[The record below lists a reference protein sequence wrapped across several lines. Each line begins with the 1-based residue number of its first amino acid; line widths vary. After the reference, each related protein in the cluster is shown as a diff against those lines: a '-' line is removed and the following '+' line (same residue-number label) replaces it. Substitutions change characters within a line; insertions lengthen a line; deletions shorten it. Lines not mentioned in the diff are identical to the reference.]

1 MFILFVVKQFQTMAL
16 KTFVKISNVTNLSDA
31 RYCAGMMVDVIGF
44 NIDPSS
50 DQQIPIGDY
59 TEITEWVA
67 GVDFAG
73 EFTNASLDQIKDS
86 IKNYPISYIQI
97 EDLSI
102 VEKVNLLG
110 YPIIFKLKIDTDAE
124 LSKLKSNLSYL
135 DELVKIVVI
144 KSENEQ
150 IFEELNSRIGYYNC
164 NFRLVKGFGIEEIE
178 NLHKFPGL
186 ELEATKEDKP
196 GNKDYGQVMDVL
208 EALEED

>member
-1 MFILFVVKQFQTMAL
+1 MTL
-16 KTFVKISNVTNLSDA
+16 KTFVKISNVSSLSDA

-50 DQQIPIGDY
+50 DHHISLEDY
-59 TEITEWVA
+59 SEITEWVA

-73 EFTNASLDQIKDS
+73 EFQNASLDQIKQT

-97 EDLSI
+97 KDLSI

-110 YPIIFKLKIDTDAE
+110 FPIIFELKINSEAE

-135 DELVKIVVI
+135 DELVKIVII
-144 KSENEQ
+144 KSENEDL
-150 IFEELNSRIGYYNC
+150 FEELDSRIGYYHC
-164 NFRLVKGFGIEEIE
+164 NFRLVKGFGIKEMEH
-178 NLHKFPGL
+178 LHKFPGL

-208 EALEED
+208 EAIEED